1 MSRIARLAHWMFIH
15 RSPLA
20 IFANSEQRVKDCG
33 GPLNRREVSPGL
45 SLGAELR
52 RMTAMSLFQRLFVP
66 FHVFVYRLSGGRL
79 LGRLGGLPVLLLT
92 TTGRRSGKRR
102 TMPLLYL
109 EEDGALVVVAS
120 AAGAPRNPAWYGN
133 LVANATVQVH
143 TRDGRLDMLA
153 ETAADEDRQRLY
165 DRFKAA
171 SDQYAGYETKTD
183 RKIPIVLLRAAG

>member
-1 MSRIARLAHWMFIH
+1 
-15 RSPLA
+15 
-20 IFANSEQRVKDCG
+20 
-33 GPLNRREVSPGL
+33 
-45 SLGAELR
+45 
-52 RMTAMSLFQRLFVP
+52 MSLFQRLFVP
-66 FHVFVYRLSGGRL
+66 LHVLVYRLSGGRL

-109 EEDGALVVVAS
+109 EEGGALVVVAS

-133 LVANATVQVH
+133 LVANATVEVR
-143 TRDGRLDMLA
+143 TRDGRHEMLA
-153 ETAADEDRQRLY
+153 ETATDEDRQRLY

-183 RKIPIVLLRAAG
+183 RRIPIVLLRASG

>member
-1 MSRIARLAHWMFIH
+1 M
-15 RSPLA
+15 
-20 IFANSEQRVKDCG
+20 
-33 GPLNRREVSPGL
+33 

-52 RMTAMSLFQRLFVP
+52 SMPAMNLFQRLFVP
-66 FHVFVYRLSGGRL
+66 FHVLVYRLSGGRL

-102 TMPLLYL
+102 TMPLLFL

-133 LVANATVQVH
+133 LVANATVEVH
-143 TRDGRLDMLA
+143 TRDGRREMLA

-183 RKIPIVLLRAAG
+183 RQIPIVLLRASG

>member
-1 MSRIARLAHWMFIH
+1 
-15 RSPLA
+15 
-20 IFANSEQRVKDCG
+20 
-33 GPLNRREVSPGL
+33 
-45 SLGAELR
+45 
-52 RMTAMSLFQRLFVP
+52 MSLFQRLFVP
-66 FHVFVYRLSGGRL
+66 FHVLVYRLSGGRL

-133 LVANATVQVH
+133 LVANATVKVH

>member
-1 MSRIARLAHWMFIH
+1 
-15 RSPLA
+15 
-20 IFANSEQRVKDCG
+20 
-33 GPLNRREVSPGL
+33 
-45 SLGAELR
+45 
-52 RMTAMSLFQRLFVP
+52 MSLFQRLFVP